1 MLVGG
6 VPCNNTTAGTWYA
19 RQRKTPEMKN
29 LKNSFF
35 NISAEVVI
43 DICLSSHF
51 HRFSCCVGLSNFT
64 FCNIWHRL
72 TYPSSFSH
80 TLPETRVQQIANMQF
95 RRPKIQK
102 ERQEI
107 HYNVA
112 QQSDNTVV
120 ETWYGR
126 RQESKAK
133 TLLGSHLKIEVRL
146 DFFENR
152 SPIRYSF
159 SSCDLSAR
167 RLDMNLE

>member
-1 MLVGG
+1 MVGG

-29 LKNSFF
+29 LNNSFF
-35 NISAEVVI
+35 TISAKVVI

-51 HRFSCCVGLSNFT
+51 RRFSCCVGLSYFT
-64 FCNIWHRL
+64 FCIYGTGWHIHHSFLIPYLKPEFSILRICNSGAQKYKKKDKNNI
-72 TYPSSFSH
+72 T
-80 TLPETRVQQIANMQF
+80 
-95 RRPKIQK
+95 
-102 ERQEI
+102 
-107 HYNVA
+107 NVA

-159 SSCDLSAR
+159 SSCDRSAR